1 MVSKPRGIDSAVL
14 GEKQMEVDAA
24 RSQLTRLKGELASR
38 TQDLVRSCSLIY
50 NLLKG
55 QGSSDFSGYF
65 VPKQELKAEPV

>member
-1 MVSKPRGIDSAVL
+1 VVFNAAVL

-38 TQDLVRSCSLIY
+38 TQDLVRSISLIY

-55 QGSSDFSGYF
+55 QAREIFQCLSKNYKLNLYS
-65 VPKQELKAEPV
+65 L